1 MGVLCGREENI
12 FLSKGAEQPLVQQ
25 VTDGEGEAGLDFSKP
40 TTKMKRE
47 AKIMRAYSELLVYP
61 PLFPFAPSPD

>member
-1 MGVLCGREENI
+1 MWERREGF

-25 VTDGEGEAGLDFSKP
+25 TDGEGEAGLDFSKP
-40 TTKMKRE
+40 KMKRE
-47 AKIMRAYSELLVYP
+47 AKILRAYSELLVYP